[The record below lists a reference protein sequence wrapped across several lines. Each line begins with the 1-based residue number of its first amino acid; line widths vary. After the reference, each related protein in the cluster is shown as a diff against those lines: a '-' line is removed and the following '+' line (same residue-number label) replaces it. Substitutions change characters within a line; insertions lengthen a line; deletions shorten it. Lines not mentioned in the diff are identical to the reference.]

1 MRYEFH
7 DTCPYCRQTLIDYK
21 SDARDLCGCMAAKKW
36 RNMQEAIAE
45 IREEGVAMDP
55 LDEDTVDMLCNMAH
69 LIAGGQVDSAT
80 LSLEDGSKIT
90 LGMKVARTAKIKRE
104 KAV

>member
-1 MRYEFH
+1 
-7 DTCPYCRQTLIDYK
+7 
-21 SDARDLCGCMAAKKW
+21 
-36 RNMQEAIAE
+36 
-45 IREEGVAMDP
+45 MDP

-80 LSLEDGSKIT
+80 LSLEDGSKIS

>member
-1 MRYEFH
+1 MRYEFKN
-7 DTCPYCRQTLIDYK
+7 TCPYCGQTLIDDK

-36 RNMQEAIAE
+36 RNMREAIAE
-45 IREEGVAMDP
+45 ISAEGVAMDP
-55 LDEDTVDMLCNMAH
+55 IDEDTGDMLYNMAH